1 MAKKYNKTGLPSL
14 IKLDSGTDCPSNV
27 STVNAGPVVPTRCP
41 VGGIGTGVGVGIEV
55 GVGVGMGVG
64 VGGTVGVRAG
74 ADGIRVAFGDGAAVA
89 SGGVAFH
96 GDPTPDGVVVGSTIG
111 VGVCEGF
118 GSREV
123 GVEAGSGAVV
133 GIMGV
138 TVSVGVDA
146 LTDGE
151 GSGAVGLGV
160 SVEVGDAGVATGS
173 VPVPLH
179 AANNTPISTN
189 NTPKAMV

>member
-1 MAKKYNKTGLPSL
+1 
-14 IKLDSGTDCPSNV
+14 
-27 STVNAGPVVPTRCP
+27 
-41 VGGIGTGVGVGIEV
+41 
-55 GVGVGMGVG
+55 MGVG

-89 SGGVAFH
+89 WGGVAVE
-96 GDPTPDGVVVGSTIG
+96 GDTSPDGVVVGSTIA
-111 VGVCEGF
+111 VGVCEGVS
-118 GSREV
+118 GGEV

-138 TVSVGVDA
+138 AVSVGVDA
-146 LTDGE
+146 VTDGE
-151 GSGAVGLGV
+151 GSGAVGLRV

-173 VPVPLH
+173 VPVPPH